1 MLFQSTESRPFSS
14 QSSFRL
20 KFPNWFLF
28 SIHHIAC
35 SYLEFVNERWVVQ
48 VKTQSY
54 SIFFCQQQSKS
65 VSIIFLVVYMNSRT
79 KRYIYSLF
87 LSKKTLY
94 LFNIGL
100 LWHLSER
107 VKKSC
112 VGKAIIAS
120 RIEYLLFNHCC
131 CCCCIC
137 LYMCMESSFYVNL
150 LGLP

>member
-54 SIFFCQQQSKS
+54 SIFFSQQQRKS
-65 VSIIFLVVYMNSRT
+65 VGIIFLVVNMNSRT
-79 KRYIYSLF
+79 KRYIYSLCCF
-87 LSKKTLY
+87 IKKKLCISSILVY
-94 LFNIGL
+94 YDISVKGWRKVVL
-100 LWHLSER
+100 ER
-107 VKKSC
+107 QSLHQRLNTC
-112 VGKAIIAS
+112 CSIIAVAVAAFA
-120 RIEYLLFNHCC
+120 Y
-131 CCCCIC
+131 IC
-137 LYMCMESSFYVNL
+137 AWNRHFM
-150 LGLP
+150 